1 MKTKLNE
8 ALDAN
13 INGSVNGDGVEKFF
27 LDQCK
32 DLLINKTVT
41 KKDIES
47 FLSTLK
53 YNVHRETLREKIPK
67 KLYSNT
73 IRYDLY
79 DKAKRAAPPPP
90 LQLDNIEKV
99 NADILTDHQKQKNLK
114 RILGEL

>member
-1 MKTKLNE
+1 MKAKINNALE
-8 ALDAN
+8 AN
-13 INGSVNGDGVEKFF
+13 VNGLVNGNSVRKFF
-27 LDQCK
+27 IDECK

-53 YNVHRETLREKIPK
+53 YNVHGDTLRDDIPK

-79 DKAKRAAPPPP
+79 NKAKRAPPPP
-90 LQLDNIEKV
+90 PI
-99 NADILTDHQKQKNLK
+99 
-114 RILGEL
+114 